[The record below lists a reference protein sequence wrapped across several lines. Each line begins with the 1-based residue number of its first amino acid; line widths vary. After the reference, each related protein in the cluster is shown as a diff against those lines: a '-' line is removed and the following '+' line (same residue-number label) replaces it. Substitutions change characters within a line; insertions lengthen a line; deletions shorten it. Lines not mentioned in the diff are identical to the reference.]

1 MPVIMWSRTRK
12 LLTDPRMI
20 TIWVFSAFLIIVFS
34 VVSARPWNATAVE
47 ETTKNLQECE
57 YFQADGREIFNY
69 NIEDIQIQ
77 KCVDRIWEKLQK
89 QERKNKKRERRRRR
103 KGRKAGK
110 KGRMGR
116 GKKNKKNKKTNR
128 NRRPKTKSR
137 ELQPRFEHRRQ
148 RMKSQRKMFLEQEE
162 FRKWKRKVS
171 VANLLSEPVAQEA
184 IGDLWSDLIARGPK
198 WEEIYRDMHSNLDPL
213 HIRHKHKPE
222 KDRKN
227 SSKEAPSED
236 ELEFDT
242 STLQPTSS
250 TPTSTEHL

>member
-1 MPVIMWSRTRK
+1 MWTRART

-20 TIWVFSAFLIIVFS
+20 TIWVFSAFLIIIFS

-103 KGRKAGK
+103 KGRKSGR
-110 KGRMGR
+110 KGRKGR
-116 GKKNKKNKKTNR
+116 GKKNKRNRKSNK
-128 NRRPKTKSR
+128 NRRPQTKSGDTR
-137 ELQPRFEHRRQ
+137 PRFEARRQ
-148 RMKSQRKMFLEQEE
+148 RMKRQRKMFLEQEE

-184 IGDLWSDLIARGPK
+184 IGDLWADLIDRGPE

-213 HIRHKHKPE
+213 HIQHKHKPE
-222 KDRKN
+222 KDSLN
-227 SSKEAPSED
+227 SSTPSVD
-236 ELEFDT
+236 EPDSDT
-242 STLQPTSS
+242 STSTLPPISS
-250 TPTSTEHL
+250 SSTSTEHLSI